1 MATRRTH
8 SYTRRIKQ
16 LKVKKQQQQVLTPEE
31 IAELARL
38 IQQYGDV

>member
-8 SYTRRIKQ
+8 SFTRRIKQ
-16 LKVKKQQQQVLTPEE
+16 LKTKKQQQILTPEE

-38 IQQYGDV
+38 IQQHGDA